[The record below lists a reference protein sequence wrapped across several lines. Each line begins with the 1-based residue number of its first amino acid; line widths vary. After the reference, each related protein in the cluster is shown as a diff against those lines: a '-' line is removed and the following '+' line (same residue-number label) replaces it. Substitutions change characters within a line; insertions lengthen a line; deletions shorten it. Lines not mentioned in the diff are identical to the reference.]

1 MSWEPSVRTRHLT
14 VIISMVLVTASALL
28 CFNLA
33 RLLSVQVAVK
43 HDKFEALKVPIHN
56 AVQQAIFSRPLEAPQ
71 SAIAFDSNVRSLI
84 KAGVNSPKG
93 FAYVA
98 LLSLDGAVIA
108 NSDPQ
113 NLAQTYGQ
121 PNSRV
126 KPMDGEEG
134 FESSRW
140 YRQLWDLWRNND
152 VYQIE
157 KPVSFRNEPFAKL
170 VAGIPISQFREDLWP
185 AIKLS
190 GVFASIVVF
199 ICLLSA

>member
-1 MSWEPSVRTRHLT
+1 MSWEPSVRTRNLT
-14 VIISMVLVTASALL
+14 VIISLVLVTASAML

-33 RLLSVQVAVK
+33 RLLSVQVVAK
-43 HDKFEALKVPIHN
+43 HDKFETLKAPIHE
-56 AVQQAIFSRPLEAPQ
+56 AVQQAIFSRPLDAPQ
-71 SAIAFDSNVRSLI
+71 NAIGFDANGRSVI
-84 KAGVNSPKG
+84 KAGVSTPKG

-126 KPMDGEEG
+126 KPMAGEVG

-140 YRQLWDLWRNND
+140 YRQLWELWLNND
-152 VYQIE
+152 VYQVE
-157 KPVSFRNEPFAKL
+157 NTFSFKNE
-170 VAGIPISQFREDLWP
+170 
-185 AIKLS
+185 
-190 GVFASIVVF
+190 
-199 ICLLSA
+199 